1 MFPSLKTKSNPLA
14 IILAT
19 LTITCVSSTAHAVS
33 ASYETAY
40 QCPSGGSSHNYN
52 IASYKPVSEL
62 LNAIAST
69 CGLSEADMTVS
80 FDGSV
85 LSASEEANVYFG
97 SLYQN
102 LGYVNSVSVSDGTA
116 DSSTQTESVIESEM
130 TGTLTR
136 QLQIN
141 SSFMSQAR
149 NRFMAD
155 LGGGSVAGMSGA
167 GPLGYQ
173 GSVRSTPAAMA
184 AGALA
189 V

>member
-1 MFPSLKTKSNPLA
+1 
-14 IILAT
+14 
-19 LTITCVSSTAHAVS
+19 
-33 ASYETAY
+33 
-40 QCPSGGSSHNYN
+40 
-52 IASYKPVSEL
+52 
-62 LNAIAST
+62 
-69 CGLSEADMTVS
+69 MTVS

-116 DSSTQTESVIESEM
+116 DSNTQTESIIESEM

-141 SSFMSQAR
+141 SRFMSQAR

-155 LGGGSVAGMSGA
+155 LGGGS
-167 GPLGYQ
+167 GPSLNDADFASAILLRHLRTAQSRRSSTVICCIAPSSKLPFVHYAAFGCKGLQLYACG
-173 GSVRSTPAAMA
+173 GSKQS
-184 AGALA
+184 L
-189 V
+189 